1 MVTSM
6 RTLLLIFS
14 IVGANQI
21 SALGLDKCFEIAANR
36 YQIPSKLLKAIA
48 RTETKMNPVS
58 VGINNNRTYDIGLMQ
73 INSSWLPKLQRV
85 GITQKDLA
93 DPCNNI
99 QIGAWILSDNIK
111 RYGFG
116 VKAIGAYN
124 ATTPRLQQKYADLVL
139 NNMKEIE

>member
-1 MVTSM
+1 M

-73 INSSWLPKLQRV
+73 INSS
-85 GITQKDLA
+85 
-93 DPCNNI
+93 
-99 QIGAWILSDNIK
+99 
-111 RYGFG
+111 
-116 VKAIGAYN
+116 
-124 ATTPRLQQKYADLVL
+124 
-139 NNMKEIE
+139 